1 MVLTVIIP
9 VFNEVKTIEKIV
21 LKIKSLK
28 NIKSQI
34 IIVDDCST
42 DGTKDI
48 WKKKISKIVDVICY
62 HKKNRG
68 TGGAIISAI
77 KYIKGDFVIIQD
89 ADLEYDP
96 RDYNKLILPIKNK
109 KYKVVYGSR
118 VLKKS
123 RYTNKKFISI
133 FRVFA
138 NHILTLFSNIVNDQ
152 KLTDA
157 HTCYKVFEKK
167 IFFKLNIESKDFA
180 FCAEVNTKLSNMGIN
195 ILELPIRYKG
205 RSDDEGK
212 KIRLIDGFT
221 AIYTII
227 KFKFFI

>member
-1 MVLTVIIP
+1 MILTVIIP
-9 VFNEVKTIEKIV
+9 VYNEIKTIEKIV

-28 NIKSQI
+28 NIKTQI
-34 IIVDDCST
+34 IIVDDGSI
-42 DGTKDI
+42 DGTKQI
-48 WKKKISKIVDVICY
+48 LKKKIFNIVDIIIY
-62 HKKNRG
+62 HKINRG
-68 TGGAIISAI
+68 KGAAIISAK

-96 RDYNKLILPIKNK
+96 RDYYKLILPIKNK

-118 VLKKS
+118 LLKKS
-123 RYTNKKFISI
+123 LNTKKKFTSS
-133 FRVFA
+133 FRVFG
-138 NHILTLFSNIVNDQ
+138 NYILTIFSNIINSQ
-152 KLTDA
+152 NLTDA

-167 IFFKLNIESKDFA
+167 TFDKLNIVSKDFA
-180 FCAEVNTKLSNMGIN
+180 FCSEVNTKLSKMGVN

-205 RSDDEGK
+205 RRDDEGK
-212 KIRLIDGFT
+212 KIKLVDGLI